1 MRFKK
6 AIEKSLKL
14 RVHYMA
20 AIKNRKRNKRKY
32 WDRICLLEERKQK
45 TNHTKQCPSGIII
58 SIFCVNIA
66 ERTFSV

>member
-20 AIKNRKRNKRKY
+20 AIK
-32 WDRICLLEERKQK
+32 KQK
-45 TNHTKQCPSGIII
+45 EEQKKILG
-58 SIFCVNIA
+58 
-66 ERTFSV
+66 